1 MAFAQ
6 DLLDEISQEERD
18 ERYERIVIRKNEE
31 LQVQEELYLALQQ
44 ELEGNSNPECTQALI
59 NSV

>member
-44 ELEGNSNPECTQALI
+44 ELEENLSPECAQALI
-59 NSV
+59 DSV